1 MAWPKGT
8 PRPFGRYTRKDG
20 TRQEP
25 TSPAVQQESQENE
38 QDSHLAM
45 SIDFHAPATTTTGLG
60 GGGSSSHTQADR
72 AGSTT
77 RLVNQH
83 QREPPI
89 TPRQESTSSQQ
100 QSARLSREVRN
111 LQNPW
116 FLGGPNSTSADYTES
131 DDDDEDSEEEDSSS
145 PLHSFKGQKRPLPSL
160 PDSPARDTHS
170 PRQLRAV
177 RREELRS
184 STFFNHHRLSAF
196 HQQLNDNNS
205 SNEPFE
211 GYLDLINCDLSQL
224 DLSHINL
231 SDLEIDFDDLE
242 PSEFGEEE
250 EKLIMSS
257 QQGKWREEQVLI
269 ICPGSHTT
277 MAQLGCAELT
287 PPANRIP
294 TRMFKD
300 PDTGEYHPHYTYKR
314 KKATAVA
321 NGGDDNKTLDED
333 DYEFVEDRDSV
344 EGAIYPIVGGRI
356 VNMDCFLAF
365 LDYVHALLTTTY
377 HNTPIVL
384 MASPQWTR
392 PDAETIARYIFEKTR
407 TPALC
412 LLHSAVAA
420 QYGIKW
426 PTMTVV
432 DIGFEKVD
440 VTCLYDNMIV
450 SSKTLGFPNPH
461 REISGGEVFTQ
472 KLQALLK
479 DSSFTH
485 DMAEQLKK
493 SPLCEVLPYAGDFDE
508 LMELPTETSA
518 PTQPLPAV
526 DTLKINEPPK
536 PAPQIGGEDE
546 EGAEG
551 DKAGD
556 EGVLDVAN
564 IVTSGNTREFL
575 AKKEKEKEK
584 EKALRGKKGKG
595 QEPEPAKAARLPNS
609 KRKFATFH
617 FEEFVHEDVDTS
629 AANGASKSTSENPA
643 NGEATT
649 ADGAPSGEET
659 KEVPPISDA
668 TAELPFAAEAPNLPV
683 TERRTRRVRKDFE
696 VGLERFL
703 FADRDEIDRITTTIY
718 RTIQNIDDIYQRSG
732 CWDNLVFVGNGS
744 RLRGLKENILQTLHA
759 RHLISP
765 SSATIFTS
773 ELPSNMATPTGTGSQ
788 TPTGSFTGQLP
799 PGQLA
804 LPGSSSVNPL
814 LQAAT
819 TASMGVPGSVQ
830 APGST
835 AGDAGPSRHSHAQTP
850 TSIKLATLPTYLAEW
865 TKNGFEEAMFLGS
878 LIAARLA
885 YCIHNLDVQTQE
897 AQRGMSLN
905 RVDYNEL
912 GPKAIN
918 GHSMLG

>member
-1 MAWPKGT
+1 MPWPRGT
-8 PRPFGRYTRKDG
+8 PRPFGRHTRKDG
-20 TRQEP
+20 TRREP
-25 TSPAVQQESQENE
+25 QAQAVAEIRPSQ
-38 QDSHLAM
+38 L
-45 SIDFHAPATTTTGLG
+45 SIDTRTRRTTEPG
-60 GGGSSSHTQADR
+60 SHTDR
-72 AGSTT
+72 STS
-77 RLVNQH
+77 LDQQQQQQQ
-83 QREPPI
+83 QREPT
-89 TPRQESTSSQQ
+89 TPRND
-100 QSARLSREVRN
+100 SASERTRLSREVRN

-116 FLGGPNSTSADYTES
+116 FLGHNSSSADYFES
-131 DDDDEDSEEEDSSS
+131 DEETEEDNS
-145 PLHSFKGQKRPLPSL
+145 PLPSFEGQHSL
-160 PDSPARDTHS
+160 SSSVPDSPARDTNS
-170 PRQLRAV
+170 PRQQRAV
-177 RREELRS
+177 RRDVLRS
-184 STFFNHHRLSAF
+184 SSFFDEQSSA
-196 HQQLNDNNS
+196 NDHPNANNP
-205 SNEPFE
+205 PFE
-211 GYLDLINCDLSQL
+211 SYWDLLNCDLSQL
-224 DLSHINL
+224 DLSHIDLTALNL
-231 SDLEIDFDDLE
+231 DWDSV
-242 PSEFGEEE
+242 EFFNHDQDVS
-250 EKLIMSS
+250 IMSS

-269 ICPGSHTT
+269 ICPGSQTT

-300 PDTGEYHPHYTYKR
+300 PDTGEFMPYYTYKR
-314 KKATAVA
+314 KKATAA
-321 NGGDDNKTLDED
+321 NGGDDTKPSDED
-333 DYEFVEDRDSV
+333 DYEYVEDRDSI

-356 VNMDCFLAF
+356 VNMAAFLAF
-365 LDYVHALLTTTY
+365 LDHVHSLLTTTY

-392 PDAETIARYIFEKTR
+392 PDTENIARYIFEKTK

-412 LLHSAVAA
+412 MLHSAVAA

-450 SSKTLGFPNPH
+450 GSKTLGFPNPQ

-472 KLQALLK
+472 KLHALLK
-479 DSSFTH
+479 NSSFNYN
-485 DMAEQLKK
+485 MAEQLKK
-493 SPLCEVLPYAGDFDE
+493 SPLCEVLPYAGDLDE

-518 PTQPLPAV
+518 PSSQLPAV
-526 DTLKINEPPK
+526 DALKINEPPK
-536 PAPQIGGEDE
+536 PAPQIGAEDE
-546 EGAEG
+546 AGAE
-551 DKAGD
+551 DKTGD

-595 QEPEPAKAARLPNS
+595 QEPEPAKAVRLPNS

-617 FEEFVHEDVDTS
+617 YEELVHEDVDTS
-629 AANGASKSTSENPA
+629 AANGASKPTSENPA
-643 NGEATT
+643 NGEASATD
-649 ADGAPSGEET
+649 AAPGGEES
-659 KEVPPISDA
+659 KEAPVISDA
-668 TAELPFAAEAPNLPV
+668 TAELPFAAEAPNLPI
-683 TERRTRRVRKDFE
+683 TERRTRRVRQDFE
-696 VGLERFL
+696 IGLERFL

-718 RTIQNIDDIYQRSG
+718 RTIQSIDDIYQRSG

-744 RLRGLKENILQTLHA
+744 RLRGLKENIMQTLHA

-799 PGQLA
+799 SGQLP

-830 APGST
+830 APGSS

-885 YCIHNLDVQTQE
+885 YCIHNLDVSTQE

-912 GPKAIN
+912 GPKAVN
-918 GHSMLG
+918 SHSMLG

>member
-1 MAWPKGT
+1 MPWPKGK
-8 PRPFGRYTRKDG
+8 PRPFGRHTLLDG
-20 TRQEP
+20 TRSTRGSRASSASRVPRELRDLSSGNA
-25 TSPAVQQESQENE
+25 TNIESS
-38 QDSHLAM
+38 D
-45 SIDFHAPATTTTGLG
+45 
-60 GGGSSSHTQADR
+60 
-72 AGSTT
+72 T
-77 RLVNQH
+77 RT
-83 QREPPI
+83 E
-89 TPRQESTSSQQ
+89 
-100 QSARLSREVRN
+100 
-111 LQNPW
+111 
-116 FLGGPNSTSADYTES
+116 TES
-131 DDDDEDSEEEDSSS
+131 DENEDDENEHVEEETANRASQSEPSAAPRPPKRAAPDCASDDKLQ
-145 PLHSFKGQKRPLPSL
+145 PPQKRIRRGELNHLPIYRRLLTGKAQDDPEDEGS
-160 PDSPARDTHS
+160 DSDI
-170 PRQLRAV
+170 
-177 RREELRS
+177 
-184 STFFNHHRLSAF
+184 
-196 HQQLNDNNS
+196 
-205 SNEPFE
+205 
-211 GYLDLINCDLSQL
+211 LDADLSNL
-224 DLSHINL
+224 DRYKFNLHNVDLSSIDLTGITLDFSDIDVAEFDFTGWDFSRINIV
-231 SDLEIDFDDLE
+231 SRE
-242 PSEFGEEE
+242 
-250 EKLIMSS
+250 MSS

-269 ICPGSHTT
+269 ICPGSQTT

-287 PPANRIP
+287 PPASRIP

-300 PDTGEYHPHYTYKR
+300 PETGEYLPHHTFKR
-314 KKATAVA
+314 KKATAT
-321 NGGDDNKTLDED
+321 NGAEDVKSSDED
-333 DYEFVEDRDSV
+333 DYEYVEDRDSV
-344 EGAIYPIVGGRI
+344 EGAVYPIVGGRI
-356 VNMDCFLAF
+356 VNMPAFLAF
-365 LDYVHALLTTTY
+365 LDHVHALLTTTY

-426 PTMTVV
+426 PTMTVI

-440 VTCLYDNMIV
+440 VTCLYENLIV
-450 SSKTLGFPNPH
+450 SNKTIGFPNPN
-461 REISGGEVFTQ
+461 RDISGGEVFTR
-472 KLQALLK
+472 KLQSLL
-479 DSSFTH
+479 DSEHFTYE
-485 DMAEQLKK
+485 MVEQLKR
-493 SPLCEVLPYAGDFDE
+493 SPLCEVLPYAAEFDE

-518 PTQPLPAV
+518 TGQLPAV
-526 DTLKINEPPK
+526 DALKINEPPK
-536 PAPQIGGEDE
+536 PAPEIGAGEE
-546 EGAEG
+546 EGAE
-551 DKAGD
+551 DKAKD

-584 EKALRGKKGKG
+584 EKAIRGKKGKG
-595 QEPEPAKAARLPNS
+595 QEPEPSKTARLPNS
-609 KRKFATFH
+609 KRKYATFH
-617 FEEFVHEDVDTS
+617 YEELVHEDVDVS
-629 AANGASKSTSENPA
+629 AANGTSKPASENPTNGEAAPVDPTA
-643 NGEATT
+643 NGEESKE
-649 ADGAPSGEET
+649 APLN
-659 KEVPPISDA
+659 DA
-668 TAELPFAAEAPNLPV
+668 AAELPFAAEAPSAAQ

-718 RTIQNIDDIYQRSG
+718 HTIQSIDDIYQRSG

-799 PGQLA
+799 SGQLP

-830 APGST
+830 APGSN
-835 AGDAGPSRHSHAQTP
+835 ADAPSRHSHAQTP

-865 TKNGFEEAMFLGS
+865 TKNGFEESMFLGS

-885 YCIHNLDVQTQE
+885 YCIHNLDVQTTE

-912 GPKAIN
+912 GPKAI
-918 GHSMLG
+918 GSHSMMG